1 MKTKI
6 LLALGTSVM
15 LFSACSLAPEYQKP
29 SLELP
34 VAQKEV
40 SINADW
46 FKGFNDKKLDLLIAE
61 ALKNND
67 DLKLAVV
74 NVQKARAQ
82 YDISKADL
90 YPQIDLNAAATRQKR
105 SVNAFPGAFGGLYND
120 YSMSASVAYE
130 VDFWGKNLNQK
141 DANLANFLAVDAN
154 KETLRISLITDV
166 ATYYFNLVAAE
177 EQLKIAKENLQN
189 YEETLE
195 YREKQYKYGV
205 IDSLIVAQAKAEVAS
220 VKTKIEGIKV
230 SKVKLQSALVILLG
244 RSPKEIF
251 ESNIDTDTKLP
262 EFMDIPTTLPTNLL
276 ENRPDIKIAE
286 ENLKAKTALIGVAKA
301 AYFPNI
307 SITGNYGYQS
317 QKTGNLTSGDSQV
330 WGIGPS
336 LYMPLFDF
344 GRISAAVDVSNA
356 EQKAALITY
365 DKAVKNAYKEVFD
378 SLQSIKAIQSKKE
391 AMEQQVAAYQEAY
404 DVANKKFSVGTTSYL
419 DLLIAQSLLLNA
431 QLAYITTKSELLIEE
446 ATFYKALGGGW
457 KEDRLKL

>member
-29 SLELP
+29 FLELP

-130 VDFWGKNLNQK
+130 VDFWGKKLNQK

>member
-6 LLALGTSVM
+6 FLALSVSVL
-15 LFSACSLAPEYQKP
+15 LFSACSMAPEYQKP
-29 SLELP
+29 ELELP
-34 VAQKEV
+34 VAKQEV
-40 SINADW
+40 NVNADW
-46 FKGFNDKKLDLLIAE
+46 FKGFNDEKLNLLIQE

-67 DLKLAVV
+67 DLKLAVA

-82 YDISKADL
+82 YDISDANL
-90 YPQIDLNAAATRQKR
+90 YPEFDLNAAAMRQKR
-105 SVNAFPGAFGGLYND
+105 STNAYPGFFGGLYND
-120 YSMSASVAYE
+120 YSMSVSAAYE
-130 VDFWGKNLNQK
+130 IDFWGKSLNQR
-141 DANLANFLAVDAN
+141 DANMANFLAVDAN

-166 ATYYFNLVAAE
+166 ATYYFNLVAVE
-177 EQLKIAKENLQN
+177 EQLTIAKENLKN

-205 IDSLIVAQAKAEVAS
+205 IDSLILAQAKAEVAS
-220 VKTKIEGIKV
+220 VKTTIEGIKA
-230 SKVKLQSALVILLG
+230 SKVKLQSSLVILLG

-251 ESNIDTDTKLP
+251 ESNIDTHTQLP
-262 EFMDIPTTLPTNLL
+262 EFIEIPTSLPTNLL

-286 ENLKAKTALIGVAKA
+286 ENLKAATALIGVAKA

-307 SITGNYGYQS
+307 SITGSYGIQS
-317 QKTGNLTSGDSQV
+317 QKLSNITESNSQV

-336 LYMPLFDF
+336 LYMPLLDF
-344 GRISAAVDVSNA
+344 GRISAAVDVSTA
-356 EQKAALITY
+356 EQKAALISY

-378 SLQSIKAIQSKKE
+378 SLQSIKAIQSKKD

-431 QLAYITTKSELLIEE
+431 KLAYVTTKSELLIEE

-457 KEDRLKL
+457 KSSL